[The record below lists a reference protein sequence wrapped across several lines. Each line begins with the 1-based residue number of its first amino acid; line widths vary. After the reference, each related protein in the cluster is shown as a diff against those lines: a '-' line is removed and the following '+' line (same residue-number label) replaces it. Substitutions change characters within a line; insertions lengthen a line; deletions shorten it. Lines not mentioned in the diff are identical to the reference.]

1 MRTATPIKEAVV
13 PVNKC
18 PSWAHEG
25 GAVVVEVVVVVVGP
39 ALKITVVAVA
49 LALNVTEQPT
59 GWRELATVVL
69 ATTLWT

>member
-25 GAVVVEVVVVVVGP
+25 GAAVEVVAVVGP

>member
-25 GAVVVEVVVVVVGP
+25 GAVVEVVVVVGP